1 MYILHIH
8 AQIVCYHQIPVLG
21 AQLGK
26 NDGCGK
32 VDELRRNV
40 SGLDGRSKL
49 AHTVFL
55 VYGGQQMLASGNL
68 T

>member
-1 MYILHIH
+1 MHILHIH

-26 NDGCGK
+26 KRCGK